1 MFATSHPLRG
11 AVLGEL
17 HARPFIPIAAP
28 KRLLHLGFM
37 TGGEAAAADRA
48 RLTAF
53 CEARAKPGPREEA
66 RHHEVALADTRL
78 RWEQHSEFTTY
89 TWEIGDSDRVPFG
102 RGAGSFAP
110 ILTEIEQPGPLLVAV
125 DLHLLGENGV
135 ALDSLFDPSSLAAS
149 IVAEGKALAAT
160 DFRVGSDGF
169 VRWLMLDRGLAPTQ
183 AGALAQRLLEIETYR
198 TLALLG
204 LPEAQGL
211 APHVRNI
218 EDGVTRIARTMA
230 ETRDL
235 AVDSRLLD
243 ELTALAAALEADAN
257 VAGYRLRASRAYAEI
272 VEQRLAAIGET
283 PCPGWPTL
291 AAFLSRRMA
300 PAMRTCHMMEE
311 RLTGLSAR
319 LARAAQLLRTRV
331 DVEIERQNRDVLA
344 AMNRRAGLQLRLQ
357 QTVEGLSIAAV
368 SYYVVSLA
376 GYLFEGLKDAGI
388 GPNPALAQAV
398 SVPFVLLLVAWLV
411 RRIRRHHADTEST
424 LAQKG
429 RKE

>member
-37 TGGEAAAADRA
+37 TGSEAAAADRA
-48 RLTAF
+48 RLTSF
-53 CEARAKPGPREEA
+53 CEARAKPGPREDA

-78 RWEQHSEFTTY
+78 RWDQHSEFTTY
-89 TWEIGDSDRVPFG
+89 TWEIGDTDGVPFG

-125 DLHLLGENGV
+125 DLHLLADSGV
-135 ALDSLFDPSSLAAS
+135 GLDSLFDPSSLAAS
-149 IVAEGKALAAT
+149 IVAEDKALAAT

-211 APHVRNI
+211 APQVRSI

-272 VEQRLAAIGET
+272 VQQRLDAIGET

-291 AAFLSRRMA
+291 EAFLSRRMA

-376 GYLFEGLKDAGI
+376 GYLFEGLKDVGL
-388 GPNPALAQAV
+388 GPDPALAQAV
-398 SVPFVLLLVAWLV
+398 SVPFVLVLVAWLV
-411 RRIRRHHADTEST
+411 RRIRRHHADTESRI
-424 LAQKG
+424 AQKG
-429 RKE
+429 RTE